1 MMAYATIPFHYKTIH
16 VSGVS
21 VWKRGK
27 SDRSVVKVL
36 HIHTLP
42 VISGSGINTFLT
54 MQGMK
59 GNGYE
64 SVLAC
69 APGGALINLVQRHG
83 MEVQTFP
90 NLVQPLHP
98 LKDFMAIL
106 DLTRHLMR
114 RSYHVVHTHNS
125 KAGFI
130 GRLSAKLARVPVIVH
145 TVHGFAFHEQ
155 EPPWRQFLFRNLE
168 RLASHW
174 CDKMIF
180 ISQPLVDWALK
191 ERISC
196 TGKMARIYSGI
207 ELDRF
212 QPVSQQDKKRLR
224 KRWGLQEQ
232 DAVIGIV
239 SKLWEGKGHELLIR
253 AFKEIRKE
261 RPDARLVIAGEG
273 YLMESLKGLVGQLEL
288 SDAVIFT
295 GFMEDVP
302 QIIATFDV
310 AVLPS
315 YFEGMGRV
323 LLEAMAMEKPVVG
336 TLVGGIPDLIEDGA
350 NGYLVSPGNERELA
364 SAVLKILNDKGLAVK
379 MGEAGRKKVTDRFS
393 ADTMVRSIE
402 KVYDELLEKKGVRF
416 DS

>member
-1 MMAYATIPFHYKTIH
+1 MLEYFPIKKVVRISR
-16 VSGVS
+16 VSA
-21 VWKRGK
+21 WKRGV
-27 SDRSVVKVL
+27 SSQQVVRIL

-59 GNGYE
+59 GNHYE

-69 APGGALINLVQRHG
+69 APGGALINLVERHG
-83 MEVQTFP
+83 MEVKTFP
-90 NLVQPLHP
+90 SLVQPLHP
-98 LKDFMAIL
+98 LKDFLAIL

-114 RSYHVVHTHNS
+114 KPYHVVHTHNS

-155 EPPWRQFLFRNLE
+155 EPLWRQFLFRNLE

-191 ERISC
+191 EKISC
-196 TGKMARIYSGI
+196 TRKMARIYSGI
-207 ELDRF
+207 EMDRF
-212 QPVSQQDKKRLR
+212 RPVSEQEKKRLR
-224 KRWGLQEQ
+224 EKWGLREH

-239 SKLWEGKGHELLIR
+239 SKLWDGKGHALLIR
-253 AFKEIRKE
+253 SFKEIRKE
-261 RPDARLVIAGEG
+261 RQEARLVIVGEG
-273 YLMESLKGLVGQLEL
+273 YLMESLKDLVSQLEL

-336 TLVGGIPDLIEDGA
+336 TLVGGIPDLIEHGV
-350 NGYLVSPGNERELA
+350 NGYLVSPGNERELT
-364 SAVLKILNDKGLAVK
+364 SAVLKILYDKGLAVK
-379 MGEAGRKKVTDRFS
+379 MGEAGRKKMTDRFS

-402 KVYDELLEKKGVRF
+402 KVYGELLEKKGICF

>member
-1 MMAYATIPFHYKTIH
+1 
-16 VSGVS
+16 
-21 VWKRGK
+21 
-27 SDRSVVKVL
+27 VVRIL

-42 VISGSGINTFLT
+42 IISGSGINTFLT
-54 MQGMK
+54 MRGMK
-59 GNGYE
+59 GNRYE

-69 APGGALINLVQRHG
+69 APGGALIDLVQRHG
-83 MEVQTFP
+83 MQVKTFP
-90 NLVQPLHP
+90 SLVQPLRP
-98 LKDFMAIL
+98 LQDVMAIL
-106 DLTRHLMR
+106 DLSAHLMR
-114 RSYHVVHTHNS
+114 EPYHVVHTHNS

-130 GRLSAKLARVPVIVH
+130 GRLSATLARVPVIVH
-145 TVHGFAFHEQ
+145 TVHGFAFHQQ

-191 ERISC
+191 EKISSP
-196 TGKMARIYSGI
+196 GKMARIYSGI
-207 ELDRF
+207 EMDRF
-212 QPVSQQDKKRLR
+212 HPMSEQEKKRLR
-224 KRWGLQEQ
+224 EKWALGEQ
-232 DAVIGIV
+232 DTVIGIV
-239 SKLWEGKGHELLIR
+239 SKLWEGKGHDLLIR

-261 RPDARLVIAGEG
+261 KPQARLVIVGEG
-273 YLMESLKGLVGQLEL
+273 HLMESLKTLASQLEL

-295 GFMEDVP
+295 GFLEDVP
-302 QIIATFDV
+302 RIIATFDV

-336 TLVGGIPDLIEDGA
+336 TRVGGIPDLIEEGL
-350 NGYLVSPGNERELA
+350 NGYLVSPGNEKELA
-364 SAVLKILNDKGLAVK
+364 SAVLSILNDKGLATK
-379 MGEAGRKKVTDRFS
+379 MGKAGRKKMTDRFS

-402 KVYDELLEKKGVRF
+402 KVYRELLKRKGICL

>member
-1 MMAYATIPFHYKTIH
+1 
-16 VSGVS
+16 
-21 VWKRGK
+21 
-27 SDRSVVKVL
+27 
-36 HIHTLP
+36 
-42 VISGSGINTFLT
+42 

-59 GNGYE
+59 GNRYE

-69 APGGALINLVQRHG
+69 APGGALIDLVQRHG
-83 MEVQTFP
+83 IEVKTFP
-90 NLVQPLHP
+90 NLVQPLHL
-98 LKDFMAIL
+98 LKDFLAIL
-106 DLTRHLMR
+106 DLTSHLIR
-114 RSYHVVHTHNS
+114 RPYHVVHAHNS

-196 TGKMARIYSGI
+196 TGKMARICSGI

-212 QPVSQQDKKRLR
+212 HPVSEQEKMRLR
-224 KRWGLQEQ
+224 EKWGLQEQ

-239 SKLWEGKGHELLIR
+239 SKLWDGKGHELLIR
-253 AFKEIRKE
+253 AFREIKKEKG
-261 RPDARLVIAGEG
+261 DARLVIVGAG
-273 YLMESLKGLVGQLEL
+273 YLM
-288 SDAVIFT
+288 
-295 GFMEDVP
+295 
-302 QIIATFDV
+302 
-310 AVLPS
+310 
-315 YFEGMGRV
+315 
-323 LLEAMAMEKPVVG
+323 
-336 TLVGGIPDLIEDGA
+336 
-350 NGYLVSPGNERELA
+350 SPGNERELA
-364 SAVLKILNDKGLAVK
+364 SAVLKILNDKCLAVK
-379 MGEAGRKKVTDRFS
+379 MGQAGRKKVTDRFS

-402 KVYDELLEKKGVRF
+402 KVYGELLEKKGVCF

>member
-1 MMAYATIPFHYKTIH
+1 MRMLEYLSIGKAVEISGISARKR
-16 VSGVS
+16 GVS
-21 VWKRGK
+21 
-27 SDRSVVKVL
+27 SQNVVRVL

-54 MQGMK
+54 MRGMK
-59 GNGYE
+59 GNRYE

-83 MEVQTFP
+83 IEVQTFP
-90 NLVQPLHP
+90 SLVKPLHP
-98 LKDFMAIL
+98 LKDILAIH
-106 DLTRHLMR
+106 DLTRHLKR
-114 RSYHVVHTHNS
+114 RPHHVVHTHNS

-145 TVHGFAFHEQ
+145 TVHGFAFHRQ
-155 EPPWRQFLFRNLE
+155 EPHWRRFLFRNLE

-191 ERISC
+191 EKISC
-196 TGKMARIYSGI
+196 TSKMTRIYSGI

-212 QPVSQQDKKRLR
+212 QPVSDQEKKRLR
-224 KRWGLQEQ
+224 EKWGLSEHNT
-232 DAVIGIV
+232 VIGIV
-239 SKLWEGKGHELLIR
+239 SKLWDGKGHALLVQ
-253 AFKEIRKE
+253 AFKEIMKQ
-261 RPDARLVIAGEG
+261 RPEARLVIVGEG
-273 YLMESLKGLVGQLEL
+273 YLMESLRTLASRLEVT
-288 SDAVIFT
+288 DAVVFT
-295 GFMEDVP
+295 GFLEDVP

-336 TLVGGIPDLIEDGA
+336 TAVGGIPDLIEQGV
-350 NGYLVSPGNERELA
+350 NGYLVSPGNDRELT
-364 SAVLKILNDKGLAVK
+364 SALLRILNDKGLAVK
-379 MGEAGRKKVTDRFS
+379 MGLAGRKKMTARFS

-402 KVYDELLEKKGVRF
+402 KVYGELLERKGIRF

>member
-1 MMAYATIPFHYKTIH
+1 MRMLEYFSIGKAVKI
-16 VSGVS
+16 SGIS
-21 VWKRGK
+21 VWKRGV
-27 SDRSVVKVL
+27 SSQNVVRVL

-54 MQGMK
+54 MRGMK
-59 GNGYE
+59 GDRYE
-64 SVLAC
+64 PVLAC

-83 MEVQTFP
+83 MEVKTFP
-90 NLVQPLHP
+90 SLVQPLHP
-98 LKDFMAIL
+98 LKDILAIL
-106 DLTRHLMR
+106 DLTHHLIKKR
-114 RSYHVVHTHNS
+114 YHVVHTHNS

-145 TVHGFAFHEQ
+145 TVHGFAFHQQ
-155 EPPWRQFLFRNLE
+155 EPHWRRFLFRNLE

-191 ERISC
+191 EKIGC
-196 TGKMARIYSGI
+196 TRKITRIYSGI

-212 QPVSQQDKKRLR
+212 HSISDQERKILR
-224 KRWGLQEQ
+224 EKWGLSEH

-239 SKLWEGKGHELLIR
+239 SKLWDGKGHALLIR
-253 AFKEIRKE
+253 TFKEMRKQRQE
-261 RPDARLVIAGEG
+261 ARLVIVGEG
-273 YLMESLKGLVGQLEL
+273 YLMESLKDLASQLEL

-295 GFMEDVP
+295 GFLEDVP

-336 TLVGGIPDLIEDGA
+336 TAVGGIPDLIEDGL
-350 NGYLVSPGNERELA
+350 NGYLVSSGNEKELA
-364 SAVLKILNDKGLAVK
+364 SAILKILNDKGLAGK
-379 MGEAGRKKVTDRFS
+379 MGEAGRKKMTDCYS

-402 KVYDELLEKKGVRF
+402 KVYGELLERKGIRF